1 MIEVTITGI
10 HGGFTTVHAHR
21 IDHVWRMLWQDIVID
36 DKLRSYPPNLRDEWS
51 KLKDEDCHL
60 YEAGP
65 PYWFKDMDGN
75 VVTNANLEQLA
86 QLAIQQPQLFKNAKA
101 QVPDTKA

>member
-1 MIEVTITGI
+1 MC
-10 HGGFTTVHAHR
+10 AHR
-21 IDHVWRMLWQDIVID
+21 SDHVWVMPWSDPSIR
-36 DKLRSYPPNLRDEWS
+36 DKDYPHFRGPKLRDEWS
-51 KLKDEDCHL
+51 RLMLTNPVLSEEGH
-60 YEAGP
+60 
-65 PYWFKDMDGN
+65 PYWFKDMYGN